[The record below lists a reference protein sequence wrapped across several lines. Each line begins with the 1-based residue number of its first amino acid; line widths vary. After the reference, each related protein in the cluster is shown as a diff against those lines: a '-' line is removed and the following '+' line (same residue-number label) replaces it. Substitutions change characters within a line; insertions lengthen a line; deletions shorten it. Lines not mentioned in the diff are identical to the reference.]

1 MMEFNVP
8 SEENPTRIE
17 QRKTTTKKKHAEL
30 VKRKSIKNYF

>member
-17 QRKTTTKKKHAEL
+17 QRKTTTKKKKKHA
-30 VKRKSIKNYF
+30 